1 MSNPDVEIK
10 KVNHNVSVCSR
21 VMLGGLALAAL
32 AACQQQSAAPE
43 KRPVSV
49 RSQTVEFIE
58 YAPTAVLT
66 GEIRARVE
74 NDLSFRT
81 SGRIVER
88 TTDVG
93 SHVTA
98 DQVIARIDPNEQQA
112 NLDGAQ
118 ATFEAAHAQ
127 LRLASTT
134 FERQKTL
141 LAQGFTTRR
150 EYDQAEEA
158 FRTAQGSLDAATAQL
173 AAAKDQLSYTM
184 LRAGVSGVII
194 ARHAEIGHV
203 VQAAEPVFKIAQDG
217 VRDAV
222 FNVYE
227 SLLNTEPVDRTVEIA
242 LVSNAKIK
250 AIGSV
255 REIAPTVDPATGTVR
270 VKIGIEEPSP
280 AMELGAAVT
289 GTGRIRPRKAILL
302 PWSALSS
309 LQGRPAVWVVDPQ
322 TKAVSLK
329 PIKVDRYDTGRIVVV
344 AGLDSGQIVVTAGA
358 QFLRPNQ
365 PVVLVG
371 QVVR

>member
-1 MSNPDVEIK
+1 MSKAKRGPNLSVYSDVM
-10 KVNHNVSVCSR
+10 V
-21 VMLGGLALAAL
+21 GGLALAAL
-32 AACQQQSAAPE
+32 GACQQQTAAPE

-49 RSQTVEFIE
+49 HSQTVELRE
-58 YAPTAVLT
+58 YAPTVVLT

-88 TTDVG
+88 TADVG

-112 NLDGAQ
+112 NLEATQ
-118 ATFEAAHAQ
+118 ATFEAAQAQ
-127 LRLASTT
+127 LRLASST

-141 LAQGFTTRR
+141 LARGFTTRR

-227 SLLNTEPVDRTVEIA
+227 SLLNTEPVDRSAEIA

-280 AMELGAAVT
+280 A
-289 GTGRIRPRKAILL
+289 IRRAR
-302 PWSALSS
+302 LSS
-309 LQGRPAVWVVDPQ
+309 ASTTTRPSSRVMLLLRRNP
-322 TKAVSLK
+322 
-329 PIKVDRYDTGRIVVV
+329 V
-344 AGLDSGQIVVTAGA
+344 AGTTPMLMTARSQGIR
-358 QFLRPNQ
+358 RPD
-365 PVVLVG
+365 VASSS
-371 QVVR
+371 

>member
-1 MSNPDVEIK
+1 M
-10 KVNHNVSVCSR
+10 
-21 VMLGGLALAAL
+21 
-32 AACQQQSAAPE
+32 
-43 KRPVSV
+43 
-49 RSQTVEFIE
+49 E
-58 YAPTAVLT
+58 YAPTVVLT

-88 TTDVG
+88 TADVG

-112 NLDGAQ
+112 NLDAAQ
-118 ATFEAAHAQ
+118 ATFEAAQAQ
-127 LRLASTT
+127 LRLASST

-194 ARHAEIGHV
+194 ARQAEIGHV

-227 SLLNTEPVDRTVEIA
+227 SLLNTEPVDRSVEIA

-309 LQGRPAVWVVDPQ
+309 LQGKPAVWVVDPQ

-344 AGLDSGQIVVTAGA
+344 AGLDPGEIVVTTGA

-365 PVVLVG
+365 PVVLID
-371 QVVR
+371 QVFR